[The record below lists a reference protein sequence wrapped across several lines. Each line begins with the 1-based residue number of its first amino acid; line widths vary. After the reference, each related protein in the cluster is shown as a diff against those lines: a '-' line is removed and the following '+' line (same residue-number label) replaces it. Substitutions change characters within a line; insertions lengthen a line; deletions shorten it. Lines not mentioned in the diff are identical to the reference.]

1 MSVCNAGGKCAISCS
16 SGCYALRVI
25 STGKCYRGCTYS
37 PLKIRGKS
45 TELKRDDTVTLV
57 VKGVSLLDVG
67 IAIGKIYPDPIA
79 VPVEKANRKASLTI
93 KDSPIRIVIKS
104 IGLLA

>member
-1 MSVCNAGGKCAISCS
+1 MCNAGGKCAIRCS

-37 PLKIRGKS
+37 PLKISGKFI
-45 TELKRDDTVTLV
+45 ELKRDDTVTLV
-57 VKGVSLLDVG
+57 VKAVSLLDVG

-79 VPVEKANRKASLTI
+79 VPVGKANRKASLTI
-93 KDSPIRIVIKS
+93 KEAPISKVIKS
-104 IGLLA
+104 IGLLS